1 MSLNVFAGFSG
12 EDQAIWER
20 LGTGGVLPGTGA
32 SAKLPVGS
40 DSSRAMLRRGS
51 WRPRVLPGLRS
62 LRKPFYGLVQG
73 DALAVSEPYSVSMHV
88 SRYFPTFFFGRRY
101 HLGIM
106 ESRGRKNISVSVPR
120 ELAIEITEA
129 ARLLGRSRSNFLCWL
144 ISRHTEKVEIEAK
157 ASGARIRTIP

>member
-1 MSLNVFAGFSG
+1 MKRNVYAGFAEENRALWECLETG
-12 EDQAIWER
+12 EVLR
-20 LGTGGVLPGTGA
+20 GTDA
-32 SAKLPVGS
+32 SARSPIGFGS
-40 DSSRAMLRRGS
+40 YRAVLRRGS
-51 WRPRVLPGLRS
+51 SPPRVLPGLRS
-62 LRKPFYGLVQG
+62 LKKRFYGFVQG
-73 DALAVSEPYSVSMHV
+73 DASAVSEPYSVSMHV

-106 ESRGRKNISVSVPR
+106 ESRGRRNISVSVPK

-157 ASGARIRTIP
+157 AATARIRTIP

>member
-1 MSLNVFAGFSG
+1 MKRNVYAGFSE
-12 EDQAIWER
+12 EDRALWER
-20 LGTGGVLPGTGA
+20 LGTGEGLPGTGVPA
-32 SAKLPVGS
+32 RSPVES
-40 DSSRAMLRRGS
+40 DSYRAMPRLGS
-51 WRPRVLPGLRS
+51 WRPRVLPGSRS
-62 LRKPFYGLVQG
+62 SKKRFYGFVQG
-73 DALAVSEPYSVSMHV
+73 DALAVLEPYSVSMHI
-88 SRYFPTFFFGRRY
+88 SRYFPTFSFWRRY

-157 ASGARIRTIP
+157 AAGARIRTIP